1 MFNNFTKKEF
11 IESVINSISV
21 LTLCY
26 LIAVGF
32 FSLF

>member
-21 LTLCY
+21 LALCY

-32 FSLF
+32 FTLF